1 MVVVDCASNVVV
13 VDCASSVIR
22 SKIYVDLAISD
33 MYGKKTQ
40 AKEERTPV

>member
-1 MVVVDCASNVVV
+1 MGNDNRNHIMVV

-22 SKIYVDLAISD
+22 KIYVDLAISD
-33 MYGKKTQ
+33 MCGKKTQ